1 MFYLTTLITTYTAIM
16 VPLVLRTS
24 DRIRIVKR
32 LLVMISKPDM
42 VSVSLTSIGA
52 RNPLHS
58 DVSLYLPPY
67 LVKKH
72 ERHIRLGM
80 RTRVLSPPSRPRLRA
95 SGPPIR
101 ASLQSS
107 RQFSARRPSQNR
119 YFDSVKPLSRIFTM
133 LDALPCHHKM
143 ITCPLR
149 VQQSEVSGAQ

>member
-52 RNPLHS
+52 RSPLRS

-80 RTRVLSPPSRPRLRA
+80 RTRVLSPPSRPGLRVNR
-95 SGPPIR
+95 PPIR
-101 ASLQSS
+101 ASSRSS
-107 RQFSARRPSQNR
+107 RQCKARRASQNR
-119 YFDSVKPLSRIFTM
+119 YFGSVKLLSRIFTI
-133 LDALPCHHKM
+133 LDALPCHHKIM
-143 ITCPLR
+143 TCLLR
-149 VQQSEVSGAQ
+149 VQQSEISGAQ